1 MVHVLVRKII
11 LRTSGKR
18 YVEEKIQ
25 FNECTL
31 LRNPREGEIQKR
43 NMAIFQAQAHYSGH
57 QIFNNLRG

>member
-11 LRTSGKR
+11 LRTSKR

-25 FNECTL
+25 FNECAL

-43 NMAIFQAQAHYSGH
+43 NMAIFQAQAHSL
-57 QIFNNLRG
+57 QWSSNF